1 MKTLLI
7 RLAKSF
13 VKAVFIFAVL
23 LLVGVAAL
31 LYLLDRG
38 APDAWVR
45 QVTDRLSSE
54 RFSLHIDRVTFSLR
68 DGLHLIRPRVIFHPG
83 EWRSEPFITADRADV
98 ALTLDFRRPW
108 TERIREVRVA
118 GLRFPGIPAEM
129 RDLPPS
135 EPSNPVF
142 PDLKPFKLTLDDPLV
157 MGIHAERVIA
167 EADVDS
173 HRLTARKI
181 LLFWPGSA
189 CPGGVEGWV
198 SLDFNTR
205 YVTTRIQGQA
215 LPAYIVP
222 IMGPMVLD
230 APAVAAEMNAFQ
242 SVQPPVLAGADI
254 CVNIDT
260 CDYSL
265 FLDIDAKRCTYKGVP
280 VEWLK
285 GVLSAGD
292 TNGFTTLTIGPLTSK
307 CSVGELKG
315 ELCYRQEHGTLD
327 FHADSSMDLPHFFD
341 MIEVLNKGEL
351 DCIQCSRP
359 PQLTGTGVVA
369 VANENAYTNLIRGTV
384 SFPQGTIFNLKV
396 NNATADFTLRGQNA
410 RFDRVDGV
418 TAHGGKIKGFLAFD
432 FPDYD
437 ADRVSF
443 GTTVNLEH
451 VDLYDLASAV
461 NVTNARVGE
470 VTGEIVLDGQV
481 NRHVIQTLNGHGSVT
496 IENGVITQMPLFAG
510 FTEYLA
516 KNIPGISSLVN
527 QSNGSMSFTIRNGIL
542 TTKDLLIEGD
552 VFSISG
558 GGSYDILQDKMDFT
572 VRANIFKKKSLVG
585 KITRLV
591 TVPFTRLLLE
601 FKVYGTLEKTD
612 WSYVNII
619 EKITDIIPG
628 KGE

>member
-1 MKTLLI
+1 MINVLRAGVKLLA
-7 RLAKSF
+7 LGLLL
-13 VKAVFIFAVL
+13 L
-23 LLVGVAAL
+23 LLVGVGL
-31 LYLLDRG
+31 IYLLDRG
-38 APDAWVR
+38 IPDSWIR
-45 QVTDRLSSE
+45 PVTARLSSE
-54 RFSLHIDRVTFSLR
+54 RFTVHVDRATFSFR
-68 DGLHLIRPRVIFHPG
+68 DGLHLIRPRVIFHADA
-83 EWRSEPFITADRADV
+83 WYAEPFISADKIDV
-98 ALTLDFRRPW
+98 SFHFLRPRD
-108 TERIREVRVA
+108 EQLREVRITR
-118 GLRFPGIPAEM
+118 LRFPGIPAAM
-129 RDLPPS
+129 RHLPPS
-135 EPSNPVF
+135 EPVTPDL
-142 PDLKPFKLTLDDPLV
+142 PDLKPFRLVLEDPIV
-157 MGIHAERVIA
+157 MGIHAKHLEA
-167 EADVDS
+167 EGDVDS
-173 HRLTARKI
+173 RRVTARKI
-181 LLFWPGSA
+181 RIAWPGND
-189 CPGGVEGWV
+189 CPEGVKGWV

-205 YVTTRIQGQA
+205 QVTTQIRGQA
-215 LPAYIVP
+215 LPSYIVP

-230 APAVAAEMNAFQ
+230 APAVAEEMNAFQ
-242 SVQPPVLAGADI
+242 SVQPPVLAGAEI
-254 CVNIDT
+254 AVNIDT

-265 FLDIDAKRCTYKGVP
+265 FLDIDAKRCAYKGVP

-292 TNGFTTLTIGPLTSK
+292 TNDFTTLTIGQLTSK
-307 CSVGELKG
+307 CSVGMLAG
-315 ELCYRQEHGTLD
+315 SICYKQASRTLD

-341 MIEVLNKGEL
+341 MIGVLNKGEL
-351 DCIQCSRP
+351 DVIQCSQP
-359 PQLTGTGVVA
+359 PTLSGEGTVA
-369 VANENAYTNLIRGTV
+369 VDVDNLYTNLIRGTV

-396 NNATADFTLRGQNA
+396 NNATADFTLRGHNA

-432 FPDYD
+432 FPEYD
-437 ADRVSF
+437 AERVSF
-443 GTTVNLEH
+443 GTTVNLDH

-470 VTGEIVLDGQV
+470 VSGEIVLDGQV
-481 NRHVIQTLNGHGSVT
+481 NRHVIRTLNGHGQIT
-496 IENGVITQMPLFAG
+496 IANGVITQMPLFAG

-516 KNIPGISSLVN
+516 KNIPGISALVN
-527 QSNGSMSFTIRNGIL
+527 QSNGSMSFTIQNGIL

-619 EKITDIIPG
+619 EKITDTIIPG
-628 KGE
+628 KE